1 MKITKWISLIVFL
14 GLLSGC
20 ATMSTVADLYKINSS
35 TAKIRQ
41 IYVKHKGQLT
51 PQEQQVL
58 KDAWLKWQ
66 EIWETLDANGCGL
79 KHMTKDVC
87 NLDVAT
93 IQELHD
99 TAKKTYDEIK
109 PMVKAK
115 EDKLTM
121 QERITLRQ
129 FDQAMQ
135 ELDKDVTQFLEDHNN
150 ENQLLVIKGLSGLA
164 VVGAK
169 VAPMV
174 IGAL

>member
-1 MKITKWISLIVFL
+1 MIRCFSAIIGLI
-14 GLLSGC
+14 LLLFGC
-20 ATMSTVADLYKINSS
+20 ATTNMVTDLYKINSS

-41 IYVKHKGQLT
+41 IYVKHKNELT
-51 PQEQQVL
+51 PQEQQAL
-58 KDAWLKWQ
+58 RDAWLKWQ

-79 KHMTKDVC
+79 KHVTKDVC
-87 NLDVAT
+87 KLDVAT

-99 TAKKTYDEIK
+99 TAKKTYEEIK

-115 EDKLTM
+115 ENKLTI

-129 FDQAMQ
+129 FDQAMR
-135 ELDKDVTQFLEDHNN
+135 ELDKNVTQFLEDPNN

>member
-1 MKITKWISLIVFL
+1 MKIAKWISLIIFL

-20 ATMSTVADLYKINSS
+20 ATTNMVADLYKINSS

-41 IYVKHKGQLT
+41 IYVKHKNELT
-51 PQEQQVL
+51 PQEQQAL

-79 KHMTKDVC
+79 KHVTKDVC
-87 NLDVAT
+87 QLDVAT

-99 TAKKTYDEIK
+99 TAKKVYQEIK
-109 PMVKAK
+109 PIVKAK

-121 QERITLRQ
+121 QERITIRQ

-135 ELDKDVTQFLEDHNN
+135 ELDKSVMEFLENPNN

-169 VAPMV
+169 VAPMI